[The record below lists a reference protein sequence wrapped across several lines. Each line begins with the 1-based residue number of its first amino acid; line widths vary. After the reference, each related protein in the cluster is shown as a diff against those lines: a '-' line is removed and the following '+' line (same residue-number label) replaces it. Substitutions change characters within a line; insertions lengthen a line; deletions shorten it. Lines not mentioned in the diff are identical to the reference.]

1 MDSQRAMRETI
12 GIIVIRQITLQFAVV
27 LAVQL
32 MHAKN
37 LRMVILWQKKDR
49 VVGST
54 LAHLTQAQYLQAI
67 AHMAISELALM

>member
-37 LRMVILWQKKDR
+37 LRMVILW
-49 VVGST
+49 
-54 LAHLTQAQYLQAI
+54 
-67 AHMAISELALM
+67 